1 MDGEQPADPPNDAP
15 RVDHPNDAPDDPE
28 SFVAENLDR
37 YASTQ
42 GVLPD
47 RLESFGDTYRDQ
59 GYLSRDQLYDIAY
72 ESSTR
77 SAYHVRNNPEE
88 RCREVTRNVLSV
100 EGDFSQVQLVA
111 GLRGFKAPTASCV
124 LAALDGD
131 RHAVVDTRVWA
142 SLERLGY
149 LDGRKESF
157 DAADYVAMIEPIR
170 ALAARAGYRPVTVGY
185 ALFAYDAHV
194 REGTLH

>member
-1 MDGEQPADPPNDAP
+1 ME
-15 RVDHPNDAPDDPE
+15 E
-28 SFVAENLDR
+28 FVADNLA
-37 YASTQ
+37 YYGETQ
-42 GVLPD
+42 GVPPE
-47 RLESFGDTYRDQ
+47 RLAEFGTAYREQ
-59 GYLSRDQLYDIAY
+59 GHLTRDQLYEIAF

-77 SAYHVRNNPEE
+77 SAYHVEQNPAD
-88 RCREVTRNVLSV
+88 RCRAVTADVLRV
-100 EGDFSQVQLVA
+100 EGDFSQIQLLC
-111 GLRGFKAPTASCV
+111 GLRGFRAPTASCV

-157 DAADYVAMIEPIR
+157 DAADYVTMIEPIR
-170 ALAARAGYRPVTVGY
+170 EIAEETGHRAVDVGY
-185 ALFAYDAHV
+185 ALFAHDAHV

>member
-1 MDGEQPADPPNDAP
+1 MDDDPPSEPPADRPAD
-15 RVDHPNDAPDDPE
+15 VPDDPE
-28 SFVAENLDR
+28 SFVAENLER
-37 YASTQ
+37 YAATQ
-42 GVLPD
+42 GVLPE
-47 RLESFGDTYRDQ
+47 RLESFGETYRSQ
-59 GYLSRDQLYDIAY
+59 GTLSREQLYEIAF

-88 RCREVTRNVLSV
+88 RCREVTRNVLAV
-100 EGDFSQVQLVA
+100 EGDFSKVHLVT

-157 DAADYVAMIEPIR
+157 DAADYVTMIEPIR
-170 ALAARAGYRPVTVGY
+170 ALAAETGYRPVTVGY
-185 ALFAYDAHV
+185 ALFAYDAYV